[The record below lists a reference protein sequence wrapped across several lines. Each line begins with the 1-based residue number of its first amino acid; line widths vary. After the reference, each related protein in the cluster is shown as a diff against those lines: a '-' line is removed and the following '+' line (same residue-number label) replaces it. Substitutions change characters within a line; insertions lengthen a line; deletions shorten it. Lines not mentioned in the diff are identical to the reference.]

1 MRDIGTV
8 HKPLLATV
16 APNRNKPGQVV
27 AFIEDQLCFF
37 ERDTDVPAVGETVE
51 VMITRPAHPKGER
64 FVDFD
69 RLTGLMIQVV
79 DPRRHALV
87 AIDGFE
93 CSGSMCSTTSWG
105 AVTDGKRALS
115 RDDIIQGSGP
125 GRRELRDNFTI
136 TPGRSRIRFAD
147 NVNAKHGEYLP
158 RTPTNV
164 WVELNTRTGRAER
177 QARGGAVRVA
187 GLTRIEDLECAHL
200 VRRSSKLPK
209 AA

>member
-1 MRDIGTV
+1 MRDLGIV

-16 APNRNKPGQVV
+16 APNRNKPDQVV
-27 AFIEDQLCFF
+27 AFIENQLCFF
-37 ERDTDVPAVGETVE
+37 ERDTPVPAVGETVE
-51 VMITRPAHPKGER
+51 VMITRPVHPKGDR
-64 FVDFD
+64 FFDFD

-79 DPRRHALV
+79 DRTRHALV
-87 AIDGFE
+87 AIGGFE
-93 CSGSMCSTTSWG
+93 CSGSMCSTTAWG
-105 AVTDGKRALS
+105 AVTDGSRALG

-158 RTPTNV
+158 SIPTNI
-164 WVELNTRTGRAER
+164 WVELNNRTGRAER
-177 QARGGAVRVA
+177 QPRGGCVRVA

-200 VRRSSKLPK
+200 VRRLSK